1 MNWTRRVGRRMDALL
16 RGDQIDRE
24 LDEEMR
30 IHVELEAEEIARVE
44 GVPPDEARRRA
55 LIAFG
60 GVTQYQEEHRGV
72 RGLGFLEQSSREV
85 RQAVRGLMRSPGFTL
100 AAVGVLAL
108 GIGSTTAVFSAVNA
122 VLRNPN
128 HDDFAIIFYR
138 GFPSLSTVD
147 YRAIE
152 EQERSFSAVGA
163 MRRSEAA
170 FRATGDPERLQVGR
184 VTSGFFRAAGMRPV
198 AGRLIEPRDEPVGAD
213 RVVVVSH
220 ALAERTAGSAAA
232 AVGQRVTLDGF
243 SHTVIGVLP
252 PT

>member
-1 MNWTRRVGRRMDALL
+1 MRPDDL
-16 RGDQIDRE
+16 DRDVE
-24 LDEEMR
+24 EEMR
-30 IHVELEAEEIARVE
+30 LHVELAAEEIARVE
-44 GVPPDEARRRA
+44 GVSPDEARRRA
-55 LIAFG
+55 LVAFG
-60 GVTQYQEEHRGV
+60 GVTQFQEEHRSV
-72 RGLGFLEQSSREV
+72 RGVGFLEDTGREL
-85 RQAVRGLMRSPGFTL
+85 RQAVRGLLRSPGFTL
-100 AAVGVLAL
+100 AAIGVLAL

-128 HDDFAIIFYR
+128 HEDLAIIFYR

-152 EQERSFSAVGA
+152 EQQRSFAAVGA
-163 MRRSEAA
+163 MRRGEAA
-170 FRATGDPERLQVGR
+170 FRASGDPERGQGGR
-184 VTSGFFRAAGMRPV
+184 VRSGFFRAVGARPA
-198 AGRLIEPRDEPVGAD
+198 AGRLIEARDEPVGAD

>member
-1 MNWTRRVGRRMDALL
+1 MNWPRRVARRMRALFRRDA
-16 RGDQIDRE
+16 IDRE

-30 IHVELEAEEIARVE
+30 LHLALEAEDIARVA
-44 GVPPDEARRRA
+44 GVSMEEARRRA
-55 LIAFG
+55 LVGFG
-60 GVTQYQEEHRGV
+60 GVTRYREEHRQA
-72 RGLGFLEQSSREV
+72 RGFRWLEQTLRDL
-85 RQAVRGLMRSPGFTL
+85 RHAGRALRRSPGFTL
-100 AAVGVLAL
+100 SVVGVLAL

-122 VLRNPN
+122 VLRDPR
-128 HDDFAIIFYR
+128 HDDLAVIFYR

-152 EQERSFSAVGA
+152 EQQRSFAAVGA
-163 MRRSEAA
+163 MRRGDAA
-170 FRATGDPERLQVGR
+170 FRASGDPERVQVGR
-184 VTSGFFRAAGMRPV
+184 VRSGFFRAVGARPA
-198 AGRLIEPRDEPVGAD
+198 AGRLIEARDEPVGAD